1 MSSVLLSILVLLAL
15 LLGLLA
21 IPLSLSFSIIR
32 NQQLQGYAR
41 FRWLFG
47 LVNFQASIPNSTKPV
62 KHKTISPSVKSKS
75 PKSNNSAQNLLILFK
90 QQQFRQHI
98 IKLIKNILRATHAKD
113 LYLRLRIGLGDP
125 ADTGMLWAV
134 IGPLSGMMKN
144 LHAMTINIEPEF
156 IESVME
162 IESHG
167 RFKFIPLQFITLM
180 IVFLLSPMTIRA
192 WRAIRQA
199 HQ

>member
-32 NQQLQGYAR
+32 NQQLEGYAR

-62 KHKTISPSVKSKS
+62 KHKTSSPSVKSKS
-75 PKSNNSAQNLLILFK
+75 HNSVQNLLILFK

-144 LHAMTINIEPEF
+144 LQAMTINIEPEF